1 MLTALLH
8 QALYFD
14 RYQKLLA
21 PGSDP
26 LRDTRLRDYL
36 NNEMGGPPPS
46 VEPIPSPIAAAVI
59 TVETVAAV
67 EGDVTLKEE
76 PPFRMNSL

>member
-1 MLTALLH
+1 M
-8 QALYFD
+8 YFD

-36 NNEMGGPPPS
+36 NNEMGGPT
-46 VEPIPSPIAAAVI
+46 SPVVATPNPAAASAAVVD
-59 TVETVAAV
+59 TVVAV
-67 EGDVTLKEE
+67 EGEVATEEE
-76 PPFRMNSL
+76 PPFRPDSL

>member
-1 MLTALLH
+1 M

-36 NNEMGGPPPS
+36 NNEMGGPTAPI
-46 VEPIPSPIAAAVI
+46 EPTPNPAAACVAVVD
-59 TVETVAAV
+59 TVAAVVDAVAAV
-67 EGDVTLKEE
+67 EGDGAVGEE
-76 PPFRMNSL
+76 PPFRLSS